1 MLCFPDVM
9 KELDSQRRQHQDE
22 MRRDIRRSLAS
33 SFADADEKRREQ
45 VIRNSFYELTG
56 REIDLQEAEPVWAG
70 RTEICASA

>member
-1 MLCFPDVM
+1 M
-9 KELDSQRRQHQDE
+9 
-22 MRRDIRRSLAS
+22 RDICRSLAS

-70 RTEICASA
+70 RIEICASA